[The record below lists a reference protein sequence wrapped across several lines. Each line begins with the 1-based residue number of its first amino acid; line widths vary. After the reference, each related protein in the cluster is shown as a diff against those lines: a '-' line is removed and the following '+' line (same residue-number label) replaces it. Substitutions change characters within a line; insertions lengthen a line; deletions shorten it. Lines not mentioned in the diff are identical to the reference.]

1 MKDDIEDNL
10 EVDNTNAVKNILS
23 QFNDNDK
30 RNKNPTRKPVEMT
43 MRNYSN
49 MNTNKNT
56 EENDTMIDGEYSNKK
71 KNQKKKLARDVKE
84 NKKLKADKKP
94 YELLNMFDRIL
105 F

>member
-1 MKDDIEDNL
+1 
-10 EVDNTNAVKNILS
+10 
-23 QFNDNDK
+23 
-30 RNKNPTRKPVEMT
+30 MT
-43 MRNYSN
+43 MRKYSN
-49 MNTNKNT
+49 MYTNKNN

-84 NKKLKADKKP
+84 NKTLKADKKP

>member
-10 EVDNTNAVKNILS
+10 EVENTNAVKNILS

-49 MNTNKNT
+49 MKTNKNT

-71 KNQKKKLARDVKE
+71 KNQKKKPARDVKE

-94 YELLNMFDRIL
+94 YELLNRFDRIL

>member
-1 MKDDIEDNL
+1 MQEL
-10 EVDNTNAVKNILS
+10 VEEFEKNEKSL
-23 QFNDNDK
+23 K
-30 RNKNPTRKPVEMT
+30 
-43 MRNYSN
+43 Y
-49 MNTNKNT
+49 
-56 EENDTMIDGEYSNKK
+56 KK

>member
-10 EVDNTNAVKNILS
+10 EVENTNAVKNILS

-49 MNTNKNT
+49 MKTNKNT

-71 KNQKKKLARDVKE
+71 KNQKKKTCKRCERKQKVKS
-84 NKKLKADKKP
+84 
-94 YELLNMFDRIL
+94 
-105 F
+105 